1 MTASGLRLLD
11 RYACDDAGSPRAA
24 RARAWLEE
32 HGLPTRRD
40 EVWRYTPVDEILAAL
55 DDAVPAPAGVDGIS
69 RANIDE
75 VAGDH
80 GGRRAVFVN
89 GVARR
94 ELSDDDPD
102 DGLWLGDAAGL
113 RARSPSPRPSSDQPA
128 DGFQALNWVAGT
140 DVAAVV
146 VAPDA
151 TVEAPVHVVHLSV
164 PGSARTVA
172 HPRTVLLARPG
183 SRIHLIETFVG
194 RPGAAATN
202 ASTRIVA
209 GEGSSVTYQRIQGE
223 DPAAIHVGRATI
235 DQAAGSTLRATSIM
249 VGGRIARCAVDVR
262 FTGPDARV
270 DVDGLYVPGGH
281 QRHDTV
287 VRVDHEASRCS
298 STQRFRGVVD
308 EHGRGSFSG
317 HVIVR
322 PGTTGTDAHQSNRN
336 LVLAPTAQADSRPW
350 LEIFADDVR
359 CTHGATVGRLD
370 DDALLYLRSRGIPLG
385 QARSMLIAAFT
396 AAVLDDISPL
406 SLRERVVAMA
416 AAARAGSGR

>member
-1 MTASGLRLLD
+1 MPATGGGVGIGREA
-11 RYACDDAGSPRAA
+11 
-24 RARAWLEE
+24 
-32 HGLPTRRD
+32 
-40 EVWRYTPVDEILAAL
+40 VDELA
-55 DDAVPAPAGVDGIS
+55 GH
-69 RANIDE
+69 
-75 VAGDH
+75 H
-80 GGRRAVFVN
+80 GGRRCVFVN
-89 GVARR
+89 GVAHP
-94 ELSDDDPD
+94 ELSDDEPC

-113 RARSPSPRPSSDQPA
+113 RARAPSPRTGSDEPV
-128 DGFQALNWVAGT
+128 DGFQALNWVAGS

-151 TVEAPVHVVHLSV
+151 TVDASVHVVHLAV
-164 PGSARTVA
+164 PGLVRTAV

-183 SRIHLIETFVG
+183 SRVHLIETFAG
-194 RPGAAATN
+194 APGGSGASVTN

-209 GEGSSVTYQRIQGE
+209 GEGSSVTYHRIQAE
-223 DPAAIHVGRATI
+223 DSAAIHVGRATI

-262 FTGPDARV
+262 FTGPDGRA
-270 DVDGLYVPGGH
+270 DVAGLYLPGGR

-287 VRVDHEASRCS
+287 VSVDHQASRCS
-298 STQRFRGVVD
+298 STQRFTGVVD
-308 EHGRGSFSG
+308 DHGRGSFSG

-370 DDALLYLRSRGIPLG
+370 EDALLYLRSRGIPRH
-385 QARSMLIAAFT
+385 QARMMLIAAF
-396 AAVLDDISPL
+396 AAAIIDDIDPPT
-406 SLRERVVAMA
+406 LRERVEAMAAA
-416 AAARAGSGR
+416 AAARAGSRP